1 MKMKWF
7 VIAAV
12 LSVSFAIVGFAL
24 AAEEGEH
31 KEGKEAIP
39 ATVTGIWQE
48 VKEHEEELG
57 KIIADKKLDKVHEGA
72 FEIRD
77 MVNALPDKS
86 MDLPADNL
94 AKVKSNARYVAD
106 IANRLDESGD
116 AGDQAATEA
125 NFEKLRGFLK
135 TIEAQYSPEIL
146 AVSQA
151 SSVNQKVKMYV
162 CPMDG
167 YASDKPG
174 ECPLCGMNLE
184 EKEMTA
190 AEAEAAMEKTP
201 SKE

>member
-1 MKMKWF
+1 MRMKWF
-7 VIAAV
+7 VIASA

-48 VKEHEEELG
+48 VKEHEGELG

-77 MVNALPDKS
+77 MVNALSDKS

-125 NFEKLRGFLK
+125 NFGKLQGFLK
-135 TIEAQYSPEIL
+135 IIEAQYPPEIL
-146 AVSQA
+146 AVSPA
-151 SSVNQKVKMYV
+151 SSADQKVKMYV

-174 ECPLCGMNLE
+174 KCPLCGMDLAEN
-184 EKEMTA
+184 EMTA
-190 AEAEAAMEKTP
+190 AEAEAVMEKT
-201 SKE
+201 SNKE

>member
-1 MKMKWF
+1 MKTKWF
-7 VIAAV
+7 VIVA
-12 LSVSFAIVGFAL
+12 LSVAFAIVRL
-24 AAEEGEH
+24 ASAVEEPEH
-31 KEGKEAIP
+31 KEGEANIP
-39 ATVTGIWQE
+39 NTVGGIWAE

-57 KIIADKKLDKVHEGA
+57 KTIADKKLDKVHEAA

-77 MVNALPDKS
+77 LVNALPDKS

-125 NFEKLRGFLK
+125 NFTKLQGLLK
-135 TIEAQYSPEIL
+135 TVEAQYPPEIL

-151 SSVNQKVKMYV
+151 SSTNQKVKTYV

-190 AEAEAAMEKTP
+190 AEAEAAMEKT
-201 SKE
+201 SNKE

>member
-1 MKMKWF
+1 MKTKWF
-7 VIAAV
+7 VIVA
-12 LSVSFAIVGFAL
+12 LSVAFAIVRLAS
-24 AAEEGEH
+24 AAEEPEH
-31 KEGKEAIP
+31 KEGEANIP
-39 ATVTGIWQE
+39 NTVGGIWAE

-57 KIIADKKLDKVHEGA
+57 KTIADKKLDKVHEAA

-77 MVNALPDKS
+77 LVNALPDKS

-94 AKVKSNARYVAD
+94 AKVKSSARYVAD

-116 AGDQAATEA
+116 AGDQVATEA
-125 NFEKLRGFLK
+125 NFTKLQGLLK
-135 TIEAQYSPEIL
+135 TVEAQYPPEIL

-151 SSVNQKVKMYV
+151 SSTNQKVKMYV

-190 AEAEAAMEKTP
+190 AEAEAAMEKT
-201 SKE
+201 SNKE

>member
-1 MKMKWF
+1 MKTKWF
-7 VIAAV
+7 VIVA
-12 LSVSFAIVGFAL
+12 LSVAFAIVRL
-24 AAEEGEH
+24 ASATEEPEH
-31 KEGKEAIP
+31 KEGEANIP
-39 ATVTGIWQE
+39 NTVGGIWAE

-57 KIIADKKLDKVHEGA
+57 KTIADKKLDKVHEAA

-77 MVNALPDKS
+77 LVNALPDKS

-116 AGDQAATEA
+116 AGDQVATEA
-125 NFEKLRGFLK
+125 NFTKLQGLLK
-135 TIEAQYSPEIL
+135 TVEAQYPPEIL

-151 SSVNQKVKMYV
+151 SSTNQKVKMYV

-174 ECPLCGMNLE
+174 M
-184 EKEMTA
+184 
-190 AEAEAAMEKTP
+190 P
-201 SKE
+201 SLRYEP

>member
-1 MKMKWF
+1 MKTKWF
-7 VIAAV
+7 VIVA
-12 LSVSFAIVGFAL
+12 LSVAFAIVRLAS
-24 AAEEGEH
+24 AAEEPEH
-31 KEGKEAIP
+31 KEGEANIP
-39 ATVTGIWQE
+39 NTVGGIWAE

-57 KIIADKKLDKVHEGA
+57 KTIADKKLDKVHEAA

-77 MVNALPDKS
+77 LVNALPDKS

-116 AGDQAATEA
+116 AGDQVATEA
-125 NFEKLRGFLK
+125 NFTKLQGLLK
-135 TIEAQYSPEIL
+135 TVEAQYPPEIL

-151 SSVNQKVKMYV
+151 SSTNQKVKMYV

-190 AEAEAAMEKTP
+190 AEAEAAMEKT
-201 SKE
+201 SNKE